1 VTDRILLV
9 LLLLG
14 SIGLAGT
21 LVRALA
27 QRHYQRVR
35 RLTRLPATA
44 PLPRIL
50 AFSGPGCSACAVQKR
65 ILEQVVSEM
74 DGRIQIEHFDA
85 TVAPDLA
92 RQFGVLVVPT
102 TVVAA
107 PDGRIVAINGGLT
120 DRDRLR
126 EQIVNA
132 A

>member
-1 VTDRILLV
+1 
-9 LLLLG
+9 
-14 SIGLAGT
+14 
-21 LVRALA
+21 
-27 QRHYQRVR
+27 
-35 RLTRLPATA
+35 
-44 PLPRIL
+44 
-50 AFSGPGCSACAVQKR
+50 
-65 ILEQVVSEM
+65 M

>member
-1 VTDRILLV
+1 MSDRLLLT

-14 SIGLAGT
+14 SISLVGV

-27 QRHYQRVR
+27 QRHYRRVR
-35 RLTRLPATA
+35 RLTRLPETA

-65 ILEQVVSEM
+65 ILEQVAAEM
-74 DGRIQIEHFDA
+74 DGRIQIEHLDA
-85 TVAPDLA
+85 TVAHDLA

-102 TVVAA
+102 TVIAA

-126 EQIVNA
+126 EQIVDA

>member
-1 VTDRILLV
+1 MSDRVLLS

-14 SIGLAGT
+14 SIALAGT
-21 LVRALA
+21 LIRALA

-44 PLPRIL
+44 PWPRIL

-65 ILEQVVSEM
+65 ILEQVVAELE
-74 DGRIQIEHFDA
+74 GRVQIEHLDA
-85 TVAPDLA
+85 TVAHDLA

-107 PDGRIVAINGGLT
+107 PDGRVVAINGGLT
-120 DRDRLR
+120 DLDRLR
-126 EQIVNA
+126 AQIVNA